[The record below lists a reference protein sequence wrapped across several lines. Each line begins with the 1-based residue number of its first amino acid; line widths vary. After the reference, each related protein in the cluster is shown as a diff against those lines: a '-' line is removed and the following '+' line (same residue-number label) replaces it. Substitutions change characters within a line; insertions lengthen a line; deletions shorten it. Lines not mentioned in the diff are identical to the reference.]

1 MEEKERNGILIVI
14 AFFELRRMNF
24 SKTWIEL
31 IIWGT
36 ISKRACYKWR
46 VSTNIPKHR
55 NRRGKWV
62 ATLFK
67 NFSLSWYQL
76 KHSQSRFVYFHWW
89 PDIGW
94 STPIGDSCFTLHFVL
109 ISDETL
115 LHLFGISPLSVWIS
129 HEILPSVFEHKQPV
143 LGYRAC
149 LLNLGDW
156 ISDETLPL
164 VFCR

>member
-46 VSTNIPKHR
+46 VSNNISKHR

-67 NFSLSWYQL
+67 NFFVSWYLL
-76 KHSQSRFVYFHWW
+76 KHSHSCFVYFHWW

-94 STPIGDSCFTLHFVL
+94 NTPTGDSCFTFHFFL
-109 ISDETL
+109 ISDEKL
-115 LHLFGISPLSVWIS
+115 LHLFGISPLRVTRDSAIRFWTHAVSARIS
-129 HEILPSVFEHKQPV
+129 CVFVKS
-143 LGYRAC
+143 RR
-149 LLNLGDW
+149 LN
-156 ISDETLPL
+156 IRRNTPTL
-164 VFCR
+164 